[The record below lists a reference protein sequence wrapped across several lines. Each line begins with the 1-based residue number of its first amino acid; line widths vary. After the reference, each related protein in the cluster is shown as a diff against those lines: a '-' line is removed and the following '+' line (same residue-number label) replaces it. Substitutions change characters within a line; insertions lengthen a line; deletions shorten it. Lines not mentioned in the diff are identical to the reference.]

1 MRGRVLT
8 ASIISCKLKRVSMH
22 KERVMKKKPKLH
34 NPFRWSPRRLMLSL
48 GFVVAVL
55 SALALS
61 AFGGSQLPNP
71 LNSPDPSGVLSTF
84 NTAGGVDISN
94 PFFQSLGT
102 NGRTCGSCHVSSTAW
117 TISPPEIQER
127 F

>member
-1 MRGRVLT
+1 MRGRGLT
-8 ASIISCKLKRVSMH
+8 GSIRSCKLEPVSLH
-22 KERVMKKKPKLH
+22 KEKVMKMKPH
-34 NPFRWSPRRLMLSL
+34 NPVRWSPRRLMLSL
-48 GFVVAVL
+48 GFGVAVL

-102 NGRTCGSCHVSSTAW
+102 
-117 TISPPEIQER
+117 
-127 F
+127 